1 MDKKTRTKIEEL
13 KDYLKK
19 IEYLGSSISLLHWD
33 SVIYMPKEAIEYRSE
48 MIGYLTGESYK
59 LTTSEKMKQF
69 IDDFSQIDD
78 LDDLTKA
85 IVENITKEYHKAT
98 KIPEAEYVQYEIDKA
113 LSQSAWE
120 EAKKKSDFSIFK
132 PHLAKMIAYNKRFAE
147 YWGFVANKYDGLL
160 DIYEPGMTT
169 ERLDLV
175 FEELR
180 ESLVDLLQRIRN
192 ATVKTD
198 DAFLKGSYSI
208 EQQRKLGEIIL
219 RAIGYD
225 DEKRGRI
232 DVSEHPFTTNF
243 GNKDVR
249 ITTKYDPADFR
260 SAIFSLIHEGGHG
273 IYEQNI
279 PDELEGTSLGS
290 GASMGMH
297 ESQSRFYENILGKSM
312 AFWQYFYPKF
322 QETFQELREVELTSF
337 YQAVNCV
344 EPSLIRID
352 ADELTYSLHVIIRY
366 EMEKLLINGTVNIDD
381 VPRIWNEKYKE
392 YLGVEPEKDAEGI
405 LQDVHWSGGDFGYFP
420 TYALGNLYGAQIFN
434 QLKAEIPD
442 WNQRIHNGD
451 FLTLTNW
458 LKENVHQYGATLK
471 PAELIKKVTGEELN
485 AKYFI
490 AYLNEKFGELYG
502 V

>member
-1 MDKKTRTKIEEL
+1 MNKKAIVEIEEL
-13 KDYLKK
+13 KEYLKK
-19 IEYLGSSISLLHWD
+19 VEYLSSSISLLHWD
-33 SVIYMPKEAIEYRSE
+33 SVVNMPKEAIEYRSE

-59 LTTSEKMKQF
+59 LTTSEKMKEF
-69 IDDFSQIDD
+69 IDYFNGIND

-85 IVENITKEYHKAT
+85 IIENITKDYNNAT

-120 EAKKKSDFSIFK
+120 EAKKKKDFSIFK
-132 PHLAKMIAYNKRFAE
+132 PHLAKIIAYNKKFSE
-147 YWGFVANKYDGLL
+147 YWGFAGNKYDGLL

-169 ERLDLV
+169 ERLDAV
-175 FEELR
+175 FGELR
-180 ESLVDLLQRIRN
+180 ESLVDLLQRIKN
-192 ATVKTD
+192 SNVKTD
-198 DAFLKGSYSI
+198 DAFLKGNYSV
-208 EQQRKLGEIIL
+208 ESQRKLGETIL
-219 RAIGYD
+219 GQIGYAY
-225 DEKRGRI
+225 EKRGRI
-232 DVSEHPFTTNF
+232 DISEHPFTTNF

-249 ITTKYDPADFR
+249 ITTKYDTSDFR
-260 SAIFSLIHEGGHG
+260 PAIFSMIHEGGHG

-312 AFWQYFYPKF
+312 EFWSYFYPKF
-322 QETFQELREVELTSF
+322 QKAYQDLEGVDFISF
-337 YQAVNCV
+337 YRAVNCV

-352 ADELTYSLHVIIRY
+352 ADELTYSLHIIIRY
-366 EMEKLLINGTVNIDD
+366 EMEKLLINSDIDIDD
-381 VPRIWNEKYKE
+381 VPRLWNEKYKE
-392 YLGVEPEKDAEGI
+392 YLGVEPENDADGV

-434 QLKAEIPD
+434 KLKEEIPD
-442 WNQRIHNGD
+442 WNQKIYSGD
-451 FLTLTNW
+451 FLSITKW

-471 PAELIKKVTGEELN
+471 PTELIKKITGEELS

-490 AYLNEKFGELYG
+490 EYLNDKFGKLYG

>member
-1 MDKKTRTKIEEL
+1 MNKKTITKIEEL
-13 KDYLKK
+13 KEYLKK
-19 IEYLGSSISLLHWD
+19 VEYLGSSISLLHWD
-33 SVIYMPKEAIEYRSE
+33 SVVNMPKEAIGYRSE

-59 LTTSEKMKQF
+59 LTTSEKMKEF
-69 IDDFSQIDD
+69 IDYFNGIDD

-85 IVENITKEYHKAT
+85 MIEKTTKNYNYAM
-98 KIPEAEYVQYEIDKA
+98 KIPEAEYIQYEIDKS

-120 EAKKKSDFSIFK
+120 EAKKKNDFSIFK
-132 PHLAKMIAYNKRFAE
+132 PHLAKLIAYNKRFSE
-147 YWGFVANKYDGLL
+147 YWGFASSKYDGLL

-169 ERLDLV
+169 ERLDVV
-175 FEELR
+175 FGELR
-180 ESLVDLLQRIRN
+180 ESLVDLLKRIKN
-192 ATVKTD
+192 SKIKTD
-198 DAFLKGSYSI
+198 DTFLKGNYSV
-208 EQQRKLGEIIL
+208 ESQRKLGETIL
-219 RAIGYD
+219 RQIGYD
-225 DEKRGRI
+225 YEKRGRI

-249 ITTKYDPADFR
+249 ITTKYDTSDFR
-260 SAIFSLIHEGGHG
+260 PAIFSMIHEGGHG

-312 AFWQYFYPKF
+312 EFWSYFYPKF
-322 QETFQELREVELTSF
+322 HETYKELEGVELISF
-337 YQAVNCV
+337 YKAINRV

-352 ADELTYSLHVIIRY
+352 ADELTYSLHIIIRY
-366 EMEKLLINGTVNIDD
+366 EMEKLLINSDINIDD
-381 VPRIWNEKYKE
+381 VPRLWNEKYKE
-392 YLGVEPEKDAEGI
+392 YLGVEPENYADGV

-434 QLKAEIPD
+434 KLKEEIPD
-442 WNQRIHNGD
+442 WNHKIYSGD
-451 FLTLTNW
+451 FSSITKW
-458 LKENVHQYGATLK
+458 LKENVHQYGAILK
-471 PAELIKKVTGEELN
+471 PAELIKKVTGEELS

-490 AYLNEKFGELYG
+490 EYLNGKFGKLYD